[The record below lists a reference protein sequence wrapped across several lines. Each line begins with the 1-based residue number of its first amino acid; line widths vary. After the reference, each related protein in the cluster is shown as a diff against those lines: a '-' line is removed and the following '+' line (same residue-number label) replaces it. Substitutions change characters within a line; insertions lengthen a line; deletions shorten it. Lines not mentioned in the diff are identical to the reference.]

1 MKDNRGQQVY
11 SSHFLLYLQTN
22 KEINNNVNM
31 EKEKKNLLKSFI
43 DFFDYEEIL
52 DEMRKKDIA
61 EYIENNTYILD
72 IVSDETLLEGVS
84 NPLGQYDSD
93 DLIEELNDRGYEVKE
108 NNYLEDNNKILDN
121 LGEICR
127 MLYGKGYIGKKEAK
141 SVLSDFL
148 DTWMTNS
155 F

>member
-1 MKDNRGQQVY
+1 MRFQY
-11 SSHFLLYLQTN
+11 FLLYLQTN
-22 KEINNNVNM
+22 KEINNNV
-31 EKEKKNLLKSFI
+31 KYGRKKKNLLRSFI

-52 DEMRKKDIA
+52 DEMDKEDIV
-61 EYIENNTYILD
+61 EYIEDNPYILND
-72 IVSDETLLEGVS
+72 VSDETLLEGVS
-84 NPLGQYDSD
+84 NPLERYDSD
-93 DLIEELNDRGYEVKE
+93 ELIEELTDRGYEVKE
-108 NNYLEDNNKILDN
+108 RGYLENKNEILDN

-141 SVLSDFL
+141 SILSDFL

>member
-1 MKDNRGQQVY
+1 
-11 SSHFLLYLQTN
+11 
-22 KEINNNVNM
+22 M
-31 EKEKKNLLKSFI
+31 EEKKKNLLKSFI

-52 DEMRKKDIA
+52 DEMDKEDIVEYIKKDIL
-61 EYIENNTYILD
+61 EYIEDNPYILND
-72 IVSDETLLEGVS
+72 VSDETLLEGVS

-93 DLIEELNDRGYEVKE
+93 ELIEELNDRGYEVKE

-127 MLYGKGYIGKKEAK
+127 ILYGKGYIGKKEAK
-141 SVLSDFL
+141 SLLSDFL
-148 DTWMTNS
+148 DTWMTKS